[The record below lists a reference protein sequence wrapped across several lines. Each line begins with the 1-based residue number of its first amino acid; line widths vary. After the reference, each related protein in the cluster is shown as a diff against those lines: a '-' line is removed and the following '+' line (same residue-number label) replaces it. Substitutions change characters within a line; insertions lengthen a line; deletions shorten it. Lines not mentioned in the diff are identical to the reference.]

1 MTRALVISVRLHDGR
16 FHGAGDGPPAP
27 ARLFQA
33 LVAGAG
39 ISGPLTSDVTA
50 ALHWLEEQGPP
61 TIAVPRM
68 DEGQRL
74 TNFVPSND
82 LDAVGGDQRRIGE
95 IRTQKVFRPRMFNAQ
110 QPMLFAWHFDD
121 EDDRHA
127 RRLEVLA
134 DQVYQFG
141 RGIDFAWAWG
151 ELIESDQAKE
161 LLERYDGIVFRP
173 ATAGDGIK
181 VSCPQR
187 GSMQSLDDRYR
198 AYSRRFSTVTEGRS
212 VKQLFSQ
219 PPKPRFASVSY
230 DSPPSRRVFELRDPE
245 TDKFVAWP
253 LERTVQLVTTI
264 RDSVADA
271 LRRALAN
278 QAANIER
285 FLIGRKAD
293 GSDAGPSELRV
304 RFIPLP
310 SIGHHHVEREIRRL
324 VVEVPCGCLLRADDV
339 YWAVSKTV
347 IEQMTDDETSQVIVL
362 APTDDD
368 SMPRHFGIGAS
379 PSTQWRTV
387 TPIALPEDSK
397 RRRIEP
403 ARKTLE
409 AKNATERHQEHE
421 TACRAL
427 VQAVRHAGISAQVE
441 EVKLQREPFEAKG
454 RRVEDFAPGTR
465 FQKERLW
472 HAEITFSDPIA
483 APVVVGCGRFLG
495 LGLMAPAPRETTSR
509 ITTMLLV
516 ISSFDERSAL
526 PSIDDTLPL
535 AELFHRA
542 IVGRVGKGQ
551 RVHCPEL
558 TGKDEH
564 GRPLRDG
571 HRHAHVLPVDLD
583 GDGRLDHIIVYA
595 SMGLGDA
602 AQQAIRT
609 LRRTWTKGGVG
620 DLQVALAGS
629 GDIDILRSLPA
640 PIDQR
645 VARLLGSLN
654 GSRTWISATPFVP
667 PRFLKPRGANTL
679 IGQVNAELAS
689 RGRPLVEQCD
699 ELPRTVD
706 TLALRHF
713 ARRRQRS
720 GAPPPVDV
728 GYTLRL
734 RFAEP
739 IVGPLM
745 LGYGSHFGLGLFVT
759 DA

>member
-39 ISGPLTSDVTA
+39 ISGPLAPDVIA
-50 ALHWLEEQGPP
+50 ALRWLEEQEPA
-61 TIAVPRM
+61 TVAVPRM

-95 IRTQKVFRPRMFNAQ
+95 IRTQKVFRPRMFDAQ
-110 QPMLFAWHFDD
+110 LPMLFAWQFDD
-121 EDDRHA
+121 VDDRHA
-127 RRLEVLA
+127 RRLEALA
-134 DQVYQFG
+134 DQIYQFG

-151 ELIESDQAKE
+151 EVIEADQADE

-173 ATAGDGIK
+173 AKGGDGIK
-181 VSCPQR
+181 VLCPQR
-187 GSMQSLDDRYR
+187 GSLQSLDERYR
-198 AYSRRFSTVTEGRS
+198 AYARRFTTVTEGRS
-212 VKQLFSQ
+212 VRQLFSQ
-219 PPKPRFASVSY
+219 PPKPLFASVPY
-230 DSPPSRRVFELRDPE
+230 DSPPSRRVFELRDSE

-285 FLIGRKAD
+285 FLIGRKAN
-293 GSDAGPSELRV
+293 GSDAGPTELRV

-310 SIGHHHVEREIRRL
+310 SIGFHHTERDIRRL
-324 VVEVPCGCLLRADDV
+324 VVEVPNGCLLRADDV

-347 IEQMTDDETSQVIVL
+347 IEQITEDETQQAIVL

-368 SMPRHFGIGAS
+368 KMSGHYGIGAS
-379 PSTQWRTV
+379 PSKRWRTV
-387 TPIALPEDSK
+387 TPIALPEASK

-403 ARKTLE
+403 TRKTLE
-409 AKNATERHQEHE
+409 AKNATERHLEHE
-421 TACRAL
+421 AACRAL
-427 VQAVRHAGISAQVE
+427 VQAVRHAGIDSQVE

-472 HAEITFSDPIA
+472 HAEMTFSDPIA

-495 LGLMAPAPRETTSR
+495 LGLMAPAPRATTSR
-509 ITTMLLV
+509 MTTMLLA

-542 IVGRVGKGQ
+542 IVGRVAKGQ

-564 GRPLRDG
+564 GRPLREG

-583 GDGRLDHIIVYA
+583 GDRRLDHILVYA
-595 SMGLGDA
+595 PMGLGDA
-602 AQQAIRT
+602 AQRAIRT

-629 GDIDILRSLPA
+629 GDIDMLRSLPA
-640 PIDQR
+640 PLDQR
-645 VARLLGSLN
+645 VAGLLGPRG
-654 GSRTWISATPFVP
+654 GSRSWVSASPFVP

-689 RGRPLVEQCD
+689 RGLPPVEQLD
-699 ELPRTVD
+699 ELPRNAE

-728 GYTLRL
+728 GYALRL

-739 IVGPLM
+739 IAGPLT
-745 LGYGSHFGLGLFVT
+745 LGYGSHFGLGMFI
-759 DA
+759 AE